1 MNAPDTQRSTQPAMD
16 TKHIRE
22 QFPVLHQRVHD
33 DKRLAYLDNA
43 ATTQKPEAV
52 LSAIDRYYRYDN
64 SNVHR
69 GVHALAA
76 RATQGYEQ
84 ARARIARFANASEQ
98 GTVFTRGTTEAINLV
113 AYSYLLPKL
122 EAGDEILLTEMEH
135 HGNIVP
141 WQLIAER
148 TGARIVVAPVQDDG
162 QLDMDA
168 WRERLGPRT
177 KMAAFVHVSNTLGTV
192 NPVADMVAEARK
204 HGVATLIDGAQAAA
218 HIPLHFNDLGADFYT
233 FSAHKVYAPTGF
245 GVLLAKPELLADM
258 PPWQGGGDMI
268 DTVSFDGTTFAEPPA
283 RFEAGTP
290 HIAGAIGLAAAID
303 WLDAQGL
310 RAARA
315 HEHALLEQAMDA
327 IADITGLRVFGTAPG
342 KAAILAFNLDGAH
355 ASDISSLL
363 DMQGVAVRVGHHCT
377 MPLHSRFGLSGT
389 ARASFAIYNDAE
401 DVAQFA
407 NALHKARDMLR

>member
-1 MNAPDTQRSTQPAMD
+1 MNAPDTPRSTQPLLD
-16 TKHIRE
+16 IKHVRE
-22 QFPVLHQRVHD
+22 QFPVLNQRVHG

-43 ATTQKPEAV
+43 ATTQKPETV
-52 LSAIDRYYRYDN
+52 LNALDRYYRYDN

-69 GVHALAA
+69 AVHALAA

-84 ARARIARFANASEQ
+84 ARARIARFANAAEE

-122 EAGDEILLTEMEH
+122 NPGDEILLTEMEH
-135 HGNIVP
+135 HANIVP

-148 TGARIVVAPVQDDG
+148 SGARIVVAPVLADG

-192 NPVADMVAEARK
+192 NPVADMVAEARAQ
-204 HGVATLIDGAQAAA
+204 GVATLIDGAQAVA
-218 HIPLHFNDLGADFYT
+218 HIPLQFKDLGADFYT
-233 FSAHKVYAPTGF
+233 FSAHKLYGPTGF
-245 GVLLAKPELLADM
+245 GVLLAKPELLGEM

-303 WLDAQGL
+303 WLDSQGL
-310 RAARA
+310 RAASA
-315 HEHALLEQAMDA
+315 HEQRLLEQTMEAV
-327 IADITGLRVFGTAPG
+327 ADIPGFQPFGTAPG
-342 KAAILAFNLDGAH
+342 KAAILAFNLEGAH
-355 ASDISSLL
+355 ASDVSSLL

-377 MPLHSRFGLSGT
+377 MPLHSRFGMSGT
-389 ARASFAIYNDAE
+389 ARASFAIYNDAD
-401 DVAQFA
+401 DVAQFVE
-407 NALHKARDMLR
+407 ALRKARDMLR

>member
-1 MNAPDTQRSTQPAMD
+1 MNAPDTLTAPIDVAAVRT
-16 TKHIRE
+16 
-22 QFPVLHQRVHD
+22 QFPVLAQRVHE

-52 LSAIDRYYRYDN
+52 LKVIDGYYRFDN

-76 RATQGYEQ
+76 RATQAYED
-84 ARARIARFANASEQ
+84 ARATIARFCGHTPEA
-98 GTVFTRGTTEAINLV
+98 TVFTRGTTEAINLV

-135 HGNIVP
+135 HANIVP
-141 WQLIAER
+141 WQLVAER
-148 TGARIVVAPVQDDG
+148 TGAKIVVAPVREDG
-162 QLDMDA
+162 SLDIDA

-177 KMAAFVHVSNTLGTV
+177 RMAAFVHVSNTLGTV
-192 NPVADMVAEARK
+192 NPIAEMVEMARAA
-204 HGVATLIDGAQAAA
+204 GVLTLIDGAQAVA
-218 HIPLHFNDLGADFYT
+218 HIPLNFHDLGADFYS
-233 FSAHKVYAPTGF
+233 FSSHKLYGPTGF
-245 GVLLAKPELLADM
+245 GVLLAKPEHLDAM

-268 DTVSFDGTTFAEPPA
+268 DTVSFEGTTFAEPPA

-290 HIAGAIGLAAAID
+290 HIAGAIGCAAAID
-303 WLDAQGL
+303 WVSGVGLD
-310 RAARA
+310 AARA
-315 HEHALLEQAMDA
+315 HETHLLEQTMSA
-327 IADITGLRVFGTAPG
+327 IADIPGLRVLGTAPD
-342 KAAILAFNLDGAH
+342 KAAIIAFNLDGAH

-377 MPLHSRFGLSGT
+377 MPLHSRFGLTGS
-389 ARASFAIYNDAE
+389 ARASFAVYNDEE

-407 NALHKARDMLR
+407 AALRKAAKMLG

>member
-1 MNAPDTQRSTQPAMD
+1 MNAPDNAQKTQPALD
-16 TKHIRE
+16 VAHVRK

-33 DKRLAYLDNA
+33 NKRLAYLDNA

-52 LSAIDRYYRYDN
+52 LNALDRYYRYDN

-84 ARARIARFANASEQ
+84 ARARIARFANASEA

-113 AYSYLLPKL
+113 AYSHLLPKL
-122 EAGDEILLTEMEH
+122 EPGDEILLTEMEH
-135 HGNIVP
+135 HANIVP

-148 TGARIVVAPVQDDG
+148 AGARIVVAPVHEDG
-162 QLDMDA
+162 RLDLDA
-168 WRERLGPRT
+168 WRVRLNART
-177 KMAAFVHVSNTLGTV
+177 RMAAFVHVSNTLGTV
-192 NPVADMVAEARK
+192 NPVAEMVAEARK
-204 HGVATLIDGAQAAA
+204 QGVSTLIDGAQAVA
-218 HIPLHFNDLGADFYT
+218 HIPLQFEDLGADFYT
-233 FSAHKVYAPTGF
+233 FSAHKLYGPTGF
-245 GVLLAKPELLADM
+245 GVLFAKPELLAAM

-268 DTVSFDGTTFAEPPA
+268 DTVSFEGTTYADGPA

-310 RAARA
+310 RAAKA
-315 HEHALLEQAMDA
+315 HEDALLAQALEA
-327 IADITGLRVFGTAPG
+327 IDDVPGLQLFGTAPG
-342 KAAILAFNLDGAH
+342 KAAIIAFNLEGAH
-355 ASDISSLL
+355 ASDVSSLL

-377 MPLHSRFGLSGT
+377 MPLHARFGLSGT
-389 ARASFAIYNDAE
+389 ARASFAIYNDAD

-407 NALHKARDMLR
+407 SALRKARDMLR